1 MLSDMPTISQRPGC
15 EVRVKNV
22 AVMAFVIL
30 LGEAR
35 QTKMEDPGQDHSEGT
50 AHMDLVTSV
59 DTDQG

>member
-1 MLSDMPTISQRPGC
+1 
-15 EVRVKNV
+15 
-22 AVMAFVIL
+22 MAFVIL
-30 LGEAR
+30 LGEPR

>member
-1 MLSDMPTISQRPGC
+1 MPTISRRPGC

-22 AVMAFVIL
+22 AVVASVIL
-30 LGEAR
+30 LGQAR
-35 QTKMEDPGQDHSEGT
+35 QTKIENPGQDNSEGA